1 MITRLMDCKVGRSY
15 NNFSMNNTIAWAK
28 SLVIED
34 IPYLPEEEVLD
45 YIIERPG
52 HPGVYG
58 FMLHPNEFDSEEHFA
73 QLFYALTQRLS
84 QIKDV

>member
-1 MITRLMDCKVGRSY
+1 MTSQSD
-15 NNFSMNNTIAWAK
+15 TIFWAK
-28 SLVIED
+28 SLLVED
-34 IPYLPEEEVLD
+34 IPYLSEEEVLD
-45 YIIERPG
+45 HLVERPG

-58 FMLHPNEFDSEEHFA
+58 FMLPPNEFDSEEHFA